1 MFVSQSILRTLVAL
15 TLHATV
21 LSWAVAP
28 FGNKN
33 LQLQLQHQLGQN
45 PQDTPR
51 CDSTDVTKPGDDCN
65 RDSLINISPHIRYK
79 DREGFYFENPSTD
92 CIFVTQMYIWDSF
105 KDLEKDTSKLF
116 KLVHKDG
123 NFTVIGNHPIAG
135 HYKDLLH
142 FYVNALRRLGVL
154 FMDHA
159 DKFEVHPRA
168 IHGGCNQRWST
179 QEIQFKGVMDSGE
192 HLATDS
198 SPLSL
203 ARTLTCQG
211 VPLI

>member
-33 LQLQLQHQLGQN
+33 LQLQLQNQLGQYR
-45 PQDTPR
+45 QGTPS
-51 CDSTDVTKPGDDCN
+51 DSSDVTKPGDDCN
-65 RDSLINISPHIRYK
+65 RDSLINISPDLRYR

-92 CIFVTQMYIWDSF
+92 CIFVTQMHIWDSF

-116 KLVHKDG
+116 RLVHKDG
-123 NFTVIGNHPIAG
+123 NFTVIGHHPIAG

-142 FYVNALRRLGVL
+142 FYVNALRRIGVL

-168 IHGGCNQRWST
+168 IHGGCNQRWSM
-179 QEIQFKGVMDSGE
+179 QEIQFKGVTNSGE
-192 HLATDS
+192 HTQAF
-198 SPLSL
+198 SL
-203 ARTLTCQG
+203 PSIC
-211 VPLI
+211 